1 MKKFICSLLVAIS
14 YLWVT
19 PATSHATS
27 NLVVMSRNI
36 YLGAD
41 VGKALALIPDLPAAA
56 QFMWD
61 QMRKTDFN
69 ARAKLLAKEIS
80 QNQPDVIGIQ
90 EATTWKCQKNL
101 WSKKTTVYDF
111 IDILLNQLSGKYEV
125 AEFENT
131 KAYNPGFSI
140 SPIPYL
146 TKVND
151 PEIFQQI
158 FSQDN
163 AFCGFETGDALI
175 VKKQLQSEVINLGN
189 TEYEATYSIVP
200 TLMTIYRGYTW
211 ADIKI
216 NGTPIRFITTHLE
229 SLWDENKLP
238 NSAKQAGQ
246 LIADT
251 SNTKMPL
258 VVMGDFNSDPRD
270 PRGKKSLNP
279 GEQPV
284 ESLNCPLSSPTCNAY
299 KLMIDSGFVDAGPN
313 SLDPNNFTWGM
324 NAQLTGPDLERKSA
338 AQKLGNQ
345 FGFTD
350 RLDYIF
356 VKNNLEINSTKIIGV
371 NPPYASD
378 HAGVVASL
386 AIDNAENLIS
396 PALAAHEPF
405 PISFWQWVGI
415 FLFSLLTWVFW
426 RRHNR
431 NLRR

>member
-1 MKKFICSLLVAIS
+1 VKKFICLLLVAIS
-14 YLWVT
+14 YLLVT
-19 PATSHATS
+19 PATTYATS

-56 QFMWD
+56 QFMWN
-61 QMRKTDFN
+61 QMRKTDFQ
-69 ARAKLLAKEIS
+69 ARAKLLADEI
-80 QNQPDVIGIQ
+80 NDYQPDVIGIQ
-90 EATTWKCQKNL
+90 EATIWRCQKNL
-101 WSKKTTVYDF
+101 SSKKTTVYDF
-111 IDILLNQLSGKYEV
+111 VEIMLTQLSGKYEV

-151 PEIFQQI
+151 PEVFQKI
-158 FSQDN
+158 FSQDS

-175 VKKQLQSEVINLGN
+175 VKKQLQPEVINLGN

-216 NGTPIRFITTHLE
+216 NGIPIRFITTHLE

-238 NSAKQAGQ
+238 NSAKQARQ

-258 VVMGDFNSDPRD
+258 IVMGDFNSDPRD

-284 ESLNCPLSSPTCNAY
+284 ESLNCPLASSTCNAY

-324 NAQLTGPDLERKSA
+324 NAQLTGPELNRNIA
-338 AQKLGNQ
+338 AKKLGNQ

-350 RLDYIF
+350 RLDYII
-356 VKNNLEINSTKIIGV
+356 VKNDLEINSAKITGI

-378 HAGVVASL
+378 HAGVVAS
-386 AIDNAENLIS
+386 IVINNAENLIS
-396 PALAAHEPF
+396 PALDAHQPF

-415 FLFSLLTWVFW
+415 FLILLLTWVFW
-426 RRHNR
+426 RRNNR
-431 NLRR
+431 KLSR